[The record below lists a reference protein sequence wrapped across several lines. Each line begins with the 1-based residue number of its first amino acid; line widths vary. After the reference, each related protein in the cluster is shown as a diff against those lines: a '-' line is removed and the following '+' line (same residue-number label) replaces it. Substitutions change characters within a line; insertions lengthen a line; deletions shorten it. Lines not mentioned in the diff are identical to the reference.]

1 MKNRLRQE
9 LEAMLELHTEDSFT
23 ADNVHTLVN
32 GIFAADEGG
41 GGLCM

>member
-1 MKNRLRQE
+1 MKNRLREE
-9 LEAMLELHTEDSFT
+9 LETMLGLRTGDSFT

-41 GGLCM
+41 GF